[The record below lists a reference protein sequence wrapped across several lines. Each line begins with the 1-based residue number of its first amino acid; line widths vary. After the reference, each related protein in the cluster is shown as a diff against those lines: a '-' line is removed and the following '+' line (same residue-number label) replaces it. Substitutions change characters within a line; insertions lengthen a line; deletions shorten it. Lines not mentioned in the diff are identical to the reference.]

1 MKILTKSGLLALS
14 AALTIPSAYAQATPN
29 ADDLVLGFNGFTSTV
44 AGGGPNPVAADSLYD
59 LGNMGTILTA
69 GPNFDLT
76 SMLSGSFIPN
86 YSSSLNVGAV
96 AGSSTG
102 TINAFMTTV
111 RGGGGSYTTAGTETA
126 PQAVNGQTLTGDKN
140 ALAPAAALIG
150 GLSLGMN
157 PYPSSTT
164 PGTANTSGNSWSQT
178 ISAGPA
184 QAGSGPSSFVGSIY
198 GSTASQANESP
209 MGNFGGSETIVEDVW
224 GITAASSGKGPFSW
238 TYEGDLTI
246 TENPGGMTNSATVIW
261 DMAPTPEPGTFGLLT
276 AGGLLLLAVRNRYKN
291 KNA

>member
-1 MKILTKSGLLALS
+1 MKTLAKSGFLALS
-14 AALTIPSAYAQATPN
+14 AALAIPSAYAQSSPN
-29 ADDLVLGFNGFTSTV
+29 ADDLVLGFNGTTAVV
-44 AGGGPNPVAADSLYD
+44 AGGGPNPVSADYLYD

-69 GPNFDLT
+69 GPNFDL
-76 SMLSGSFIPN
+76 SGGLTGALPT

-96 AGSSTG
+96 AGSSTAP
-102 TINAFMTTV
+102 INAFMTTV
-111 RGGGGSYTTAGTETA
+111 RAGGGSYVTPGTESA

-150 GLSLGMN
+150 GLSLGLN

-164 PGTANTSGNSWSQT
+164 PGTANTAGNSWSQT
-178 ISAGPA
+178 IAAGPA

-209 MGNFGGSETIVEDVW
+209 MGNFGASDTIVEDLW
-224 GITAASSGKGPFSW
+224 GITATPTGKGPFSW

-246 TENPGGMTNSATVIW
+246 DASSGSVIW

-276 AGGLLLLAVRNRYKN
+276 AGGLLILAVRNRYKN

>member
-1 MKILTKSGLLALS
+1 MKILAKSGLLALS
-14 AALTIPSAYAQATPN
+14 AALTIPSAFAQSSPN

-44 AGGGPNPVAADSLYD
+44 AGGGPNPVSADALYD
-59 LGNMGTILTA
+59 LGNVGSIIAA
-69 GPNFDLT
+69 GPNF
-76 SMLSGSFIPN
+76 SLSGGLTGPIPT

-111 RGGGGSYTTAGTETA
+111 RAGGGSYLTAGTEAA

-157 PYPSSTT
+157 PYPSATT
-164 PGTANTSGNSWSQT
+164 PGTANTAGNSWSQT

-209 MGNFGGSETIVEDVW
+209 LGNFGGSDTIVEDLW
-224 GITAASSGKGPFSW
+224 GITATPAGKGPFSW
-238 TYEGDLTI
+238 TYEGNLTV
-246 TENPGGMTNSATVIW
+246 NLGNNTVIW
-261 DMAPTPEPGTFGLLT
+261 DLTATPEPGTFGLLT

-291 KNA
+291 KAA